1 MRCDRVNGEYQC
13 AFLDCFSFDLILVIV
28 VVTPHGD
35 ECSGED
41 TMKCTRRWNDFE
53 VDGPRC
59 NSTAV
64 SVEISLFVSQFAEL
78 YVRRIRRRE
87 KLFLALKG
95 YETFTYCIILAQ
107 YFALIK
113 TEPSILH

>member
-1 MRCDRVNGEYQC
+1 MKVTVRCDRVNGEYQC
-13 AFLDCFSFDLILVIV
+13 AFLDCFPFDLILVIV

-64 SVEISLFVSQFAEL
+64 SEEISLFVSQFAEL
-78 YVRRIRRRE
+78 RE
-87 KLFLALKG
+87 KNQKEG
-95 YETFTYCIILAQ
+95 ETVSGAERI
-107 YFALIK
+107 
-113 TEPSILH
+113 